1 MPSRK
6 AASRLLD
13 ALDKVDQEGPDAA
26 LARQL
31 AERERDGW
39 TPPER
44 PAPAP
49 PAPAAVAAPAPA
61 PARREPKP
69 KPPPGATLS
78 VTIPRELMLRARAA
92 VRAGG
97 HDSTLVGLVAEA
109 LEREIKRLEDARGEP
124 FDVTGEVPALRPGA
138 RLR

>member
-1 MPSRK
+1 MPSKK

-31 AERERDGW
+31 AARERDGW
-39 TPPER
+39 TPPE
-44 PAPAP
+44 P
-49 PAPAAVAAPAPA
+49 PAPVPPAAQP
-61 PARREPKP
+61 EPKP
-69 KPPPGATLS
+69 KPVPGASLS
-78 VTIPRELMLRARAA
+78 VTVPRDLMLRARAA

-97 HDSTLVGLVAEA
+97 HDSTLVGLVTAA
-109 LEREIKRLEDARGEP
+109 LKHELDRLEEARGEP
-124 FDVTGEVPALRPGA
+124 FEVDHHDVPALRPGA

>member
-1 MPSRK
+1 MPSKK

-31 AERERDGW
+31 AARERDGW
-39 TPPER
+39 TPPE
-44 PAPAP
+44 P
-49 PAPAAVAAPAPA
+49 PAPVPPAAQP
-61 PARREPKP
+61 EPKP
-69 KPPPGATLS
+69 KPVPGASLS
-78 VTIPRELMLRARAA
+78 VTIPRDLMLRARAA

-97 HDSTLVGLVAEA
+97 HDSTLVGLVTAA
-109 LEREIKRLEDARGEP
+109 LEHELDRLEEARGEP
-124 FDVTGEVPALRPGA
+124 FEVDHDVPALRPGA